1 MATKLTQEFIFPNG
15 KTLNNRI
22 FMPPMVTK
30 GANNDYS
37 VSDDNLAY
45 YGIRSEVAGLVIAES
60 MYINEQGMGFAN
72 QMSLSDGK
80 YLDGLKK
87 LTTKIKEHGAKVVV
101 QLYHG
106 GREAVES
113 QQVKGE
119 TVAPSAIEFPFLDYQ
134 PRELTVEEIEQTIK
148 DYGKA
153 TKLAIDAGFDG
164 VEIHGANHYLIQQF
178 FSAYSNR
185 RTDKWGGSLEKR
197 MAFPLAVVKEV
208 LSMKEQYGSD
218 DFIVGYRITPEEV
231 HGENVGYTYQEAAEL
246 VKEVT
251 KHNVDYMHASLFTK
265 YDASPVNSDKTYTQL
280 IKEAMPEEIPLLAV
294 GGIFTEEDAEDA
306 LNYMDL
312 VGVGR
317 AALIEPQFAKKIAE
331 GKGDT
336 INRSVSP
343 ENLEALKWPKGLYD
357 WVVDPSSALPPVPG
371 EDTLQSMNN

>member
-1 MATKLTQEFIFPNG
+1 MSKKLMQEFTFPNG

-30 GANNDYS
+30 GANDDYS
-37 VSDDNLAY
+37 VSEDNLAY
-45 YGIRSEVAGLVIAES
+45 YGLRSEVGGLVIAES
-60 MYINEQGMGFAN
+60 MYINEQGIGFAN

-87 LTTKIKEHGAKVVV
+87 LTTKIKKNGAKVVV

-113 QQVKGE
+113 QHIKGE
-119 TVAPSAIEFPFLDYQ
+119 TVVPSAIEFPFLDYQ
-134 PRELTVEEIEQTIK
+134 PRELTAEEIDQTIK

-153 TKLAIDAGFDG
+153 TKLAIDSGFDG

-185 RTDKWGGSLEKR
+185 RMDKWGGSLEKR

-208 LSMKEQYGSD
+208 LSVKEQYGSD
-218 DFIVGYRITPEEV
+218 DFIIGYRITPEEV
-231 HGENVGYTYQEAAEL
+231 HEDNVGYTYQEAVEL
-246 VKEVT
+246 VKEIT
-251 KHNVDYMHASLFTK
+251 KHNVDYIHASLFTK
-265 YDASPVNSDKTYTQL
+265 YNASPADNDKTYTQL
-280 IKEAMPEEIPLLAV
+280 IKEVMPEEIPLLAV
-294 GGIFTEEDAEDA
+294 GGIFTEDDADDA

-312 VGVGR
+312 VGIGR
-317 AALIEPQFAKKIAE
+317 AALIEPKFAKKIAE

-343 ENLEALKWPKGLYD
+343 ENLETLKWPKGLYE
-357 WVVDPSSALPPVPG
+357 WVVDPNAALLPVPG
-371 EDTLQSMNN
+371 EDTL